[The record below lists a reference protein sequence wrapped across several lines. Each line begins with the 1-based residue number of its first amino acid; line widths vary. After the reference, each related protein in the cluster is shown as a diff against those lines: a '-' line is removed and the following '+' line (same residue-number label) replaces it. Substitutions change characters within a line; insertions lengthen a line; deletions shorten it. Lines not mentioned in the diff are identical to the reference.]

1 MKTIKDII
9 SEAVKKYFKENTN
22 YVPGDKTKTIE
33 NDKLVD
39 MFEDT
44 SSYIKKRKKDEFTP
58 PQPPSINPDE
68 IIQVEE
74 DGEVAAPTT
83 TDAIAMPTLPIA
95 LTKRKYNS
103 KLRDGTYVFDTNEE
117 EFKTYK
123 GLHTPGKRWNEYID
137 ENSELGAGVKYY
149 SRFGNVAIKNPI
161 SKGIVYVHK
170 R

>member
-1 MKTIKDII
+1 MKIIKDII
-9 SEAVKKYFKENTN
+9 SEAVKVLYKE
-22 YVPGDKTKTIE
+22 
-33 NDKLVD
+33 
-39 MFEDT
+39 
-44 SSYIKKRKKDEFTP
+44 SSEYIKKMKKDPYTGV
-58 PQPPSINPDE
+58 QPPSIDPDE

-137 ENSELGAGVKYY
+137 EDSELGRGVKYY